1 MALVGHC
8 RPLSGIS
15 DDFGNT
21 VGSFTMPSRLR
32 SAAVGG
38 PKLGPKTG
46 LPVNCRHCCLWAGAF
61 QVIGRAARLKDY
73 GRLHSTPWSP
83 KPKNWRSNAL
93 LIPHNCPLPG
103 RHHALI
109 AHGLVVADRLPF
121 SNHATSPAVGRWPR
135 STHHAIVLGDR
146 HGRSVLT
153 EGGQPMA
160 SERPA
165 KALSE
170 EG

>member
-8 RPLSGIS
+8 LEFQTISATPLVASPCL
-15 DDFGNT
+15 
-21 VGSFTMPSRLR
+21 VGCGRLLL
-32 SAAVGG
+32 G

-46 LPVNCRHCCLWAGAF
+46 PLVNCRHCCLWAGAF

-83 KPKNWRSNAL
+83 KPKNWRSNAW

-121 SNHATSPAVGRWPR
+121 SDHATSPAVGRWPR

-153 EGGQPMA
+153 EGGQPITSRGA
-160 SERPA
+160 GVI
-165 KALSE
+165 E
-170 EG
+170 EARAD

>member
-1 MALVGHC
+1 
-8 RPLSGIS
+8 
-15 DDFGNT
+15 
-21 VGSFTMPSRLR
+21 MPSRLR
-32 SAAVGG
+32 SAAVGSKVG
-38 PKLGPKTG
+38 SKNRS
-46 LPVNCRHCCLWAGAF
+46 PVNCRHCCLWAGAF

-73 GRLHSTPWSP
+73 GRPTPGFSRAVNRLIWI
-83 KPKNWRSNAL
+83 NGRERGRSSAW

-109 AHGLVVADRLPF
+109 AHGLVIADRLPF
-121 SNHATSPAVGRWPR
+121 SDHATRPAVGRWLPP
-135 STHHAIVLGDR
+135 THHAIVLGDR

-160 SERPA
+160 SECPA